1 MVSFFSSL
9 FKKQLPPPRI
19 FLTNTL
25 TRKKELFVPQVN
37 GQVRMYSC
45 GPTMYG
51 RQHLGNLR
59 AALFSDTI
67 HRILTLANLRVK
79 RVINITDVGHLVG
92 DGDSGEDKM
101 TVGAKRDNLTPEQ
114 IAKKYADIYFDDLQA
129 LNVDLSAITFPYA
142 TQYINEQINMIKL
155 LEQKGFTYPLADGLY
170 FNTDKFPKYGVL
182 GDVQKIRLIG
192 GARVKPD
199 AGKKSLHDF
208 VLWRHAKPN
217 DLQQWDSPWGRGN
230 PGWHIE
236 CSAMIEKL
244 LGETIDIHT
253 GGEDHIMIH
262 HNNEIA
268 QSEGAHDKPLA
279 RYFVHNA
286 FLTNN
291 GEKISKSLGNETYL
305 SDVISNGLHPLS
317 FRLFCLQA
325 HYSKPLSFS
334 FESLQAS
341 NEALHS
347 LWQECRTIRDES
359 KQKISPTQSIS
370 VFNAMLFDDFATPKA
385 LAYVFTSL
393 QSEDLSARE
402 KWALIV
408 HAENAFGLS
417 LTNPPEELVLTVL
430 SITDLPAQA
439 RELAEAREEARK
451 AKDYALSDE
460 LRQKLLMCGYTVED
474 TARGTLYTKVH
485 K

>member
-1 MVSFFSSL
+1 MLSFFNQ
-9 FKKQLPPPRI
+9 FFAKKALPPRV

-25 TRKKELFVPQVN
+25 TRKKELFVPLTK
-37 GQVRMYSC
+37 GQALMYSC

-67 HRILTLANLRVK
+67 HRILSLADVRVK
-79 RVINITDVGHLVG
+79 RVVNITDVGHMVG
-92 DGDSGEDKM
+92 DGDNGEDKM

-114 IAKKYADIYFDDLQA
+114 IAKKYADIYFDDLRA
-129 LNVDLSAITFPYA
+129 LSVDLSSITFPYA
-142 TQYINEQINMIKL
+142 TEYIDEQIEMIKA
-155 LEQKGFTYPLADGLY
+155 LERKGLTYPLADGLY
-170 FNTDKFPKYGVL
+170 FDTGKFPKYGIL

-199 AGKKSLHDF
+199 AGKHNLHDF
-208 VLWRHAKPN
+208 VLWRLAKPN

-268 QSEGAHDKPLA
+268 QSEGAHEKPLA
-279 RYFVHNA
+279 KYFVHNA

-291 GEKISKSLGNETYL
+291 GEKISKSLSNETYL
-305 SDVISNGLHPLS
+305 SDVIAEGLHPLS

-334 FESLQAS
+334 FESLRAS

-347 LWQECRTIRDES
+347 LWKECELLKNES
-359 KQKISPTQSIS
+359 KQKTAETDAIAM
-370 VFNAMLFDDFATPKA
+370 FNAMLFDDFATPKA
-385 LAYVFTSL
+385 LAFLFTSL
-393 QSEDLSARE
+393 QSEEYSAKE

-408 HAENAFGLS
+408 HAEEAFGLL
-417 LTNPPEELVLTVL
+417 LTNPPKSVEVVAL
-430 SITDLPAQA
+430 SRNDLSGQA
-439 RELAEAREEARK
+439 RELAEAREEARN
-451 AKDYALSDE
+451 ARDYALSDE
-460 LRQKLLMCGYTVED
+460 LRQKLLACGYTVED
-474 TARGTLYTKVH
+474 SAQGSLYTKVH